1 MVKRAGAGRRPEATA
16 TTERIVNG
24 EGASSRAYFRG
35 RSVLGA
41 VQGNATAIFL
51 AILGVR
57 LAGAIGIVSFIGAYI
72 PYLGAFVGGAFAVL
86 MGLSE
91 GGVSLALWS
100 LGVVL
105 FVNLV
110 LENVLEPRLVVSS
123 LKLHPIA
130 VLLANGAGGLIA
142 GIVGLILASPLVAI
156 GTNLWRELRESGFF
170 GPNDHLADSPNE
182 DDT

>member
-1 MVKRAGAGRRPEATA
+1 M
-16 TTERIVNG
+16 N
-24 EGASSRAYFRG
+24 
-35 RSVLGA
+35 
-41 VQGNATAIFL
+41 
-51 AILGVR
+51 
-57 LAGAIGIVSFIGAYI
+57 FIGAYI
-72 PYLGAFVGGAFAVL
+72 PYLGAFIGGAFAVL

-100 LGVVL
+100 LGIVL

-110 LENVLEPRLVVSS
+110 LENVLEPRLVGSS
-123 LKLHPIA
+123 LKLHPIV
-130 VLLANGAGGLIA
+130 VLLATVAGGLIA

-170 GPNDHLADSPNE
+170 GPNDHLAESSDE